1 MKNVGKER
9 KELGTRTIFN
19 LIGPLANPAPIKGQ
33 LMGIFDG
40 DLVDKIG
47 EVLVKLGIERGLVV
61 HDEDGLDE
69 ITTTSSTKVCEIC
82 NGKTKVYKISPEDF
96 GIEKVSIEEIS
107 GGTPEENAEIILS
120 ILKGQKGPKRDIVAL
135 NAGAALFAGKKVD
148 SINDGFVLTNALIDS
163 GKAYKKYQQL
173 KELV

>member
-1 MKNVGKER
+1 MGKER

-40 DLVDKIG
+40 DLVNKIG

-61 HDEDGLDE
+61 HGEDGLDE

-82 NGKTKVYKISPEDF
+82 NGKTKVYKISPEDWYRK
-96 GIEKVSIEEIS
+96 GIYRGDKWWYTRGKCRNNTFNIKRAK
-107 GGTPEENAEIILS
+107 GT
-120 ILKGQKGPKRDIVAL
+120 
-135 NAGAALFAGKKVD
+135 
-148 SINDGFVLTNALIDS
+148 
-163 GKAYKKYQQL
+163 
-173 KELV
+173 